1 MVKTCL
7 PKIDRSGGSFY
18 ERADISLVDIIRPIR
33 NANSG
38 CFFREYP
45 IKICSHDFMFLDL
58 MLSGISKALLV
69 YFWITETIL
78 LVETT

>member
-1 MVKTCL
+1 MQ
-7 PKIDRSGGSFY
+7 
-18 ERADISLVDIIRPIR
+18 
-33 NANSG
+33 NSG

-78 LVETT
+78 LVETTYRSVYWKMKVVKAFPSPVSPLT